1 MFIDTSGIRVRNRIS
16 NTWRSWQIP
25 RGGSSTWGGL
35 SSSVKVPKRWKLDV
49 TALPKNKIST
59 VTTCTTYM
67 QQLCRPI
74 FFRWCASNWL
84 DDPHCLDG
92 IETTKRTSS
101 PVNSDPGLEYSAP
114 CPTCPLARSLDV
126 HEKDKE
132 RLHQWIELMSLGLCL
147 FDSFSFKW
155 FVICDLFFGGGWGA
169 GDENPRYFRKQW
181 SWNVK
186 HETFATFGSRL
197 RRNSSRV
204 QEERSTTRGLAKAQ
218 ESGEVPWLMTS
229 VVGVARM

>member
-1 MFIDTSGIRVRNRIS
+1 M
-16 NTWRSWQIP
+16 
-25 RGGSSTWGGL
+25 
-35 SSSVKVPKRWKLDV
+35 
-49 TALPKNKIST
+49 
-59 VTTCTTYM
+59 TTCTTYM

-101 PVNSDPGLEYSAP
+101 PVNSDPVLEYSAP

-155 FVICDLFFGGGWGA
+155 YVICDLFFGCGGGREIKILDISESNVTEMWSMKLL
-169 GDENPRYFRKQW
+169 PRSEVVFDVTTAAFRKSVRPHVASQKPKKA
-181 SWNVK
+181 VK
-186 HETFATFGSRL
+186 SLG
-197 RRNSSRV
+197 
-204 QEERSTTRGLAKAQ
+204 
-218 ESGEVPWLMTS
+218 W
-229 VVGVARM
+229 